1 MRLFPVVCFFLTS
14 CTVPEQTPATG
25 ATPTSSVQL
34 CREGASPLEAA
45 SGSASEMVLL
55 AVVRT
60 QANDLRCGP
69 PPPEVRVCRA
79 LFVLS
84 VIDPVN
90 SLNEPEELA
99 RAQDAVSWVLRDAA
113 SVAEDA
119 ALTAALLW
127 LDDLNH
133 DLITAA
139 DDDARAEMVQQRAN
153 RAILD
158 PIEAAWTRCA

>member
-1 MRLFPVVCFFLTS
+1 
-14 CTVPEQTPATG
+14 
-25 ATPTSSVQL
+25 
-34 CREGASPLEAA
+34 
-45 SGSASEMVLL
+45 MVLL
-55 AVVRT
+55 ALART

-99 RAQDAVSWVLRDAA
+99 RAQAAVSWVLRDAA

-119 ALTAALLW
+119 TLAAALLQ

-133 DLITAA
+133 DLAA
-139 DDDARAEMVQQRAN
+139 AAGDNANAQIVQQRAH

-158 PIEAAWTRCA
+158 PIEAAWTHCA